1 MTNQEILEKAR
12 KKALVNGW
20 KPKFYVIYTIND
32 ATEPIV
38 ESTAAQELEWRNIAP
53 VLFEKDFAKALW
65 GEEPCYTHTGEF
77 DKYGDD
83 KDYLPLW
90 QHHLRQMVIA
100 PDPTAYLADNI
111 E

>member
-20 KPKFYVIYTIND
+20 KPKFYVVYTIKD

-38 ESTAAQELEWRNIAP
+38 ESAAAQELEWRNIAP

-65 GEEPCYTHTGEF
+65 GEELITSGS
-77 DKYGDD
+77 DSLDD
-83 KDYLPLW
+83 SYWELESW
-90 QHHLRQMVIA
+90 QYHLQQMVIA
-100 PDPTAYLADNI
+100 DDPIKYLGENI
-111 E
+111 